1 MYFIQ
6 RLLPF
11 SFFSDFIITTLQLMK
26 LVLRVNLCWEGQTP
40 SALPRLPLLNLSKP
54 WSHQTKRW
62 ELLIK
67 RSLGL
72 KCTHYTFLKEAMMLF
87 SWLCSLASSFTPVK
101 GLTLYTL
108 TSVCIFSI
116 LFSTHFQRGWQGE
129 FVSQSRAALGGD
141 HLLYSHDFHVWFRGD
156 IVRRNQ
162 MLVTFRR

>member
-11 SFFSDFIITTLQLMK
+11 SFFLDFIITTLQLMK
-26 LVLRVNLCWEGQTP
+26 LVLHVNLCWEGQTP

-54 WSHQTKRW
+54 WSHQTKRRV
-62 ELLIK
+62 LLIK
-67 RSLGL
+67 GSLGL
-72 KCTHYTFLKEAMMLF
+72 KCTHHAFLKEAMMLF
-87 SWLCSLASSFTPVK
+87 SWLCSLAFGFIPVK

-129 FVSQSRAALGGD
+129 FVSQSRAALVGD
-141 HLLYSHDFHVWFRGD
+141 HLLYSHDFHVWFRAD